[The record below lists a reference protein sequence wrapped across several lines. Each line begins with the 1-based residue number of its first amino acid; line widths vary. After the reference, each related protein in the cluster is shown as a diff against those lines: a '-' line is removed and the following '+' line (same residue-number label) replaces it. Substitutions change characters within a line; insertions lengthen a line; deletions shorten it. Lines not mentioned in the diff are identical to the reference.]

1 MSAPHAKPSILHLTT
16 TIDRGGAENYL
27 VDLIQAQLD
36 AGYRDMHCA
45 YLKGPPYWRDTLT
58 DMGAQVEALES
69 RYYGD
74 PRALWRL
81 RRTLKRLRP
90 DIIHIHGAPAEAY
103 WLAASRFLRQ
113 RPRIILTRHEHRRRL
128 FAYPGFGLFDR
139 VISQRADRIIAV
151 SDAVRRT
158 DLSRLPAVADK
169 FVTIHHGIDQDF
181 AVSASARGAI
191 RAEFDVAASAILI
204 GTVAQHIKEKSLD
217 TLLRAYAEL
226 RMRLASRHELKLIL
240 IGRGPLTAELKQLA
254 DELGLADAV
263 IWIPFREDMAAIM
276 SAFDIFVLSSRE
288 EGFGIV
294 LIEAMAT
301 ARPVVAC
308 RIDAIPEIVVDEETG
323 LIVPPED
330 SDAMAVALERLVT
343 DSSLRTRL
351 GERGRERAATE
362 FAISTMQSRTLSVYE
377 DVIAAAPIRQTDT
390 SDTAAK
396 PPSALHN

>member
-1 MSAPHAKPSILHLTT
+1 MPAPHAKPSILHLTT

-36 AGYRDMHCA
+36 AGYREVHCL
-45 YLKGPPYWRDTLT
+45 YLKGPPYWFDTLT
-58 DMGAQVEALES
+58 RMGANVEGLES
-69 RYYGD
+69 RRYGD
-74 PRALWRL
+74 PRALRRL

-128 FAYPGFGLFDR
+128 FSYPGFRLFDR
-139 VISQRADRIIAV
+139 IISKRADRIIAV

-158 DLSRLPAVADK
+158 DLSRFPAVADK
-169 FVTIHHGIDQDF
+169 FVTIHHGIKQDF
-181 AVSASARGAI
+181 AVSASARDAI
-191 RAEFDVAASAILI
+191 RSEFGVTGDTILI

-217 TLLRAYAEL
+217 TLLRAFATL
-226 RMRLASRHELKLIL
+226 RDDVAAKQWLKLML

-254 DELGLADAV
+254 EELGLADDV
-263 IWIPFREDMAAIM
+263 IWIPFREDMGAIM

-294 LIEAMAT
+294 LIEAMAS
-301 ARPVVAC
+301 ALPVVAC
-308 RIDAIPEIVVDEETG
+308 RIDAIPEIVVDGETG

-330 SDAMAVALERLVT
+330 SGAMAIALGRLVA
-343 DSSLRTRL
+343 DPDLRTTL
-351 GERGRERAATE
+351 GTNGRRRVAVHFTTA
-362 FAISTMQSRTLSVYE
+362 TMQDRTLRVYE
-377 DVIAAAPIRQTDT
+377 ELVGCD
-390 SDTAAK
+390 
-396 PPSALHN
+396 